1 MLGANVMWGL
11 MSPLAKFVMGTG
23 GVTPMTITGLR
34 VAGAMVLFWTASLF
48 GQRERV
54 ASADMLKL
62 FAASLLAIVFNQG
75 CFIFGVGLSSP
86 VDASVITTSMPLLA
100 MVFAALYL
108 KEPVSGKKVGGIAAG
123 AAGAL
128 LLILGGHAAEAGRG
142 GGNSYV
148 WGDLL
153 VLLAQCSYALYIVLF
168 KNFVNRYSPVT
179 IMKWM
184 FTYAFVCV
192 LPFSFGGVAATDWP
206 ALGGGA
212 IGAIAFI
219 VSGGTFLSYMLVV
232 VGQKRLRPTVAG
244 MYNYIQPLVASIVA
258 VCWGMDRFNVVKVLA
273 VVLIFGGVYL
283 VTVSPSRAG
292 LEAAEHGHET
302 GRNGGEGAGCRAE
315 DDGIRL
321 SDKYKRPR

>member
-11 MSPLAKFVMGTG
+11 MSPLAKYAMNTG
-23 GVTPMTITGLR
+23 AVTPMTITELR
-34 VAGAMVLFWTASLF
+34 VAGAMVLFWMVSLF
-48 GQRERV
+48 GPRERV
-54 ASADMLKL
+54 APRDLLRL

-100 MVFAALYL
+100 MVFAALFL
-108 KEPVSGKKVGGIAAG
+108 KEPVTGKKIAGIAAG
-123 AAGAL
+123 ALGAL
-128 LLILGGHAAEAGRG
+128 LLVLGGHSETGRTAGG
-142 GGNSYV
+142 AYV
-148 WGDLL
+148 WGDVL

-168 KNFVNRYSPVT
+168 KDFVTRYSPVT

-219 VSGGTFLSYMLVV
+219 VAGGTFLSYMLVV

-273 VVLIFGGVYL
+273 VVLIFSGVYL